1 MPQTQHQ
8 LIVRDSDGYRIAL
21 VTDFLTL
28 TYSKRVNADSV
39 WSVLLGG
46 DHDLAGTISDKD
58 LVEVR
63 RRVIDWGIDWYTDF
77 YGVYRAPQVYNANDI
92 DFFKAGGH
100 SQLGVL
106 NWRIV
111 AYPAGED
118 GKSSFTGDQ
127 AEDIAKDIV
136 NYNAT
141 ANATTGNGRHRAG
154 AITNFTITIEA
165 GSGGGDTISSLGVTN
180 KPLLD
185 ALSKCTGTKG
195 GGDIDLIYTGSPGS
209 PSWEFRWYEGQRGTD
224 RSDSVRFMLN
234 FGNML
239 NPTYTLDRMRERTV
253 AIVGGKGEE
262 SDRDYVVRTGTNYAA
277 ANDIEVYVNASGIE
291 KGNTTALNA
300 AGDRKL
306 DDLQARDRFDFVP
319 VQTAG
324 SAYGDDYCVGG
335 DIGDLVYARYD
346 SPAYGT
352 IEGTFKITGVDVAI
366 DNRGSS
372 PIESIK
378 LIIEEQ

>member
-8 LIVRDSDGYRIAL
+8 AIVRDENGDRVAL

-28 TYSKRVNADSV
+28 TYSKRVNKDSF
-39 WSVLLGG
+39 WSMLLGG
-46 DHDLAGTISDKD
+46 EHDLAGVIQDKY

-63 RRVIDWGIDWYTDF
+63 RRVIDWEIDWYTDF
-77 YGVYRAPQVYNANDI
+77 YGVYREPEVYNRRDI

-106 NWRIV
+106 DWRIV
-111 AYPAGED
+111 AFYAGVD

-141 ANATTGNGRHRAG
+141 ANATTGNGRHRNG
-154 AITNFTITIEA
+154 PITDFTITIEA
-165 GSGGGDTISSLGVTN
+165 GSGGGDTIASLGVVN
-180 KPLLD
+180 KSLLD

-209 PSWEFRWYEGQRGTD
+209 PAWEFRWYEGQRGTD
-224 RSDSVRFMLN
+224 RSATVRFMLN

-239 NPTYTLDRMRERTV
+239 DPVYTLDKIREKTV

-262 SDRDYVVRTGTNYAA
+262 GDRDIVVRTGANHSAS
-277 ANDIEVYVNASGIE
+277 NDIEMFVSASGVD

-306 DDLQARDRFDFVP
+306 DDKQARDKFSFVP

-324 SAYGDDYCVGG
+324 SAYGKAYCVTG

-346 SPAYGT
+346 APGYGT
-352 IEGTFKITGVDVAI
+352 IQGTFKIAGVDVAI
-366 DNRGSS
+366 DNRGSR

-378 LIIEEQ
+378 LLLKEQ

>member
-8 LIVRDSDGYRIAL
+8 AIVRDTSGNRVAL

-28 TYSKRVNADSV
+28 TYSKRVNQNSF
-39 WSVLLGG
+39 WSMLLGG
-46 DHDLAGTISDKD
+46 EHSLAGIIADKY
-58 LVEVR
+58 LLEVR
-63 RRVIDWGIDWYTDF
+63 RRVIDWGIAWYTDF
-77 YGVYRAPQVYNANDI
+77 YGVYREPQVYNSNDL
-92 DFFKAGGH
+92 DFFRANGQ

-106 NWRIV
+106 DWRIV
-111 AYPAGED
+111 AYEADTD

-127 AEDIAKDIV
+127 AEDIAKAIV
-136 NYNAT
+136 LYNAT
-141 ANATTGNGRHRAG
+141 ASATTGNGRHRNG
-154 AITNFTITIEA
+154 AITNFTITNEA
-165 GSGGGDTISSLGVTN
+165 GSGGGDTITSLGVTN
-180 KPLLD
+180 KLLLD

-224 RSDSVRFMLN
+224 RSADVRFMLN

-239 NPTYTLDRMRERTV
+239 DPKYILDRQRERTI

-262 SDRDYVVRTGTNYAA
+262 SQRDYVIRSGANYSA
-277 ANDIEVYVNASGIE
+277 ANDLEMFVSATGVQ

-306 DDLQARDRFDFVP
+306 DDRQARDRFDFVP
-319 VQTAG
+319 VQAAG
-324 SAYGDDYCVGG
+324 SAYGEHYCVTG

-346 SPAYGT
+346 APQYGT
-352 IEGTFKITGVDVAI
+352 IEGIFKITGVDVAI
-366 DNRGSS
+366 DNRGSQ